1 MVFDPVV
8 HDVQEG
14 HFVLLFLLLM
24 VFQPFWNLH
33 VDTFSHKLKTLRI
46 WLFWRVQLCAV
57 AAIIAVCHE
66 SLLAKLWDKEV
77 LVGGPSPRVLRSICE
92 HDVCT
97 MDPIFCKFN
106 DAAVDLEWTLEQVLA
121 EVGPVSQVQKLW
133 SHSRTD
139 GLVSELRWRLVPPEL
154 SAVLI
159 GPSTRSTIS
168 NGSVLN
174 CPPIVVARSNSS

>member
-1 MVFDPVV
+1 
-8 HDVQEG
+8 
-14 HFVLLFLLLM
+14 
-24 VFQPFWNLH
+24 
-33 VDTFSHKLKTLRI
+33 
-46 WLFWRVQLCAV
+46 V